1 MDRWPVM
8 RGNNNGSVC
17 ALFPPLCGCNV
28 HKMRKRSCRWHH
40 LISSLLGYI
49 CFKSGKRWRVG
60 KTILRVLFCV
70 ALRGKLKIA
79 FSVLLAGDVRPSSII
94 LPSYDFEQYS
104 KLFSPLSHV
113 LSLKSTV
120 PPSPISSTNFPSSAP
135 HFRVSA
141 CGKR

>member
-1 MDRWPVM
+1 M
-8 RGNNNGSVC
+8 GAF
-17 ALFPPLCGCNV
+17 ALYFPLYGCNV
-28 HKMRKRSCRWHH
+28 HKTRKRGCRWHH

-49 CFKSGKRWRVG
+49 CFKPGKRWRVE
-60 KTILRVLFCV
+60 KMVLRVLFCV

-94 LPSYDFEQYS
+94 HPSYDFEQYS